1 MDAATR
7 VLHILDASSRKARA
21 KIVGT
26 PSSCSESIFPDV
38 PHHLCGA
45 RAGRPAAVAVD
56 VELKEEEEERRT
68 RGEARE
74 EKMSR

>member
-1 MDAATR
+1 MRLWLIICYSFPKVLPMLVAAEQVIKMTER
-7 VLHILDASSRKARA
+7 VTEEGLLVVSGR
-21 KIVGT
+21 
-26 PSSCSESIFPDV
+26 
-38 PHHLCGA
+38 PH
-45 RAGRPAAVAVD
+45 PAAVAVD